1 MIYKYFKECKKL
13 IVLITLLGMLI
24 GMLFFITKDTPTWAK
39 ASLDALDVTGKL
51 FDEWIVQNDDKV
63 GYAYL
68 NYYDN
73 PFTTYSTSST
83 EKSGFLTIQFSDN
96 PDKNVLEY
104 K

>member
-1 MIYKYFKECKKL
+1 
-13 IVLITLLGMLI
+13 MLV
-24 GMLFFITKDTPTWAK
+24 MFYMNMKVEFISRP
-39 ASLDALDVTGKL
+39 
-51 FDEWIVQNDDKV
+51 
-63 GYAYL
+63 YL